1 MTTNPQVPAP
11 QCWQETAGG
20 IILAVKAQPGAK
32 RTAIGTII
40 EAAASPGW
48 PPARLKIA
56 VAAPPEDGRAN
67 EAILAA
73 LAKHFQLKPA
83 AVTLETGGTSRDKK
97 FRLMGNPAALAAR
110 LP

>member
-1 MTTNPQVPAP
+1 MTTNPQVPGP
-11 QCWQETAGG
+11 QCWQETPNG

-32 RTAIGTII
+32 RTAVGAII

-48 PPARLKIA
+48 PMGRLKVA

-67 EAILAA
+67 EAIMAA
-73 LAKHFQLKPA
+73 LAKHFGLKPA

-97 FRLMGNPAALAAR
+97 FRLAGDAGSLLAR
-110 LP
+110 LS